1 MRIQFWGTRGSI
13 ATPGS
18 RTARYG
24 GNTSCVEVRSARGTL
39 AVLDCGTGAHALG
52 QKLVARGANGLRGNL
67 LISHTHWDHIQGI
80 PFFEPLFVRGV
91 GWHIF
96 GPKGPN
102 ASFREVLAGQMEY
115 NYFPVTLNECGAR
128 ICYHDL
134 VEGSFDIE
142 DIKVSTR
149 YLNHPVLTLAY
160 RLEADGVTV
169 VYACDHEPHS
179 RMLALGEGEIRGQDL
194 RHAEFFAGADLL
206 IHDAQYTAEE
216 YREKIG
222 WGHSSV
228 EYVVNLGRYAQVKR
242 IALTHHDPLRDDPAV
257 DRLIASIRQESSSLE
272 VFAAFEGQ
280 VMELDE
286 IPGKRPSS
294 CREEF
299 DAEKPIAPGIRQRP
313 VLLSIVD
320 KRVSTAVCK
329 ALRAEGI
336 CYEACS
342 SIEEARIFLAKKNP
356 WLTILEHNP
365 PRLDGMEM
373 YREILA
379 QAGEGGQPLPTLIV
393 AEQEEQCSGM
403 VAGITMLGGAAD
415 WLLKPFTAAYI
426 RTKLRTCLLRTACQS
441 MKKDAS
447 RDNERAPTAMTIGD
461 AKRAGENEAKE
472 SETNMHSDKSAL
484 LWMYGREIAP
494 FDIPAFS
501 SHVGE
506 IIARATRTPQKGV
519 ARQQRINKAA

>member
-1 MRIQFWGTRGSI
+1 M
-13 ATPGS
+13 
-18 RTARYG
+18 
-24 GNTSCVEVRSARGTL
+24 V
-39 AVLDCGTGAHALG
+39 VLDCGTGVHALG
-52 QKLVARGANGLRGNL
+52 QKLIARGATGLRGNL

-80 PFFEPLFVRGV
+80 PFFEPLFVRGAE
-91 GWHIF
+91 WHIF

-128 ICYHDL
+128 ICYHGL

-149 YLNHPVLTLAY
+149 YLNHPALTLAY

-179 RMLALGEGEIRGQDL
+179 RMLALGGGEIRGPDL
-194 RHAEFFAGADLL
+194 RHAEFLAGADLL

-216 YREKIG
+216 YQEKIG

-242 IALTHHDPLRDDPAV
+242 IALTHHDPLRDDPAI

-280 VMELDE
+280 VVELDE

-294 CREEF
+294 CRKDF
-299 DAEKPIAPGIRQRP
+299 DAETPIAPGIRQRP

-336 CYEACS
+336 CFEACS
-342 SIEEARIFLAKKNP
+342 SIAEARIVLAKKNP
-356 WLTILEHNP
+356 WLAIFEHNP
-365 PRLDGMEM
+365 PRLDGMDM
-373 YREILA
+373 YRELLA
-379 QAGEGGQPLPTLIV
+379 QAGEGGLSVLIV
-393 AEQEEQCSGM
+393 TEEDDQCSDM
-403 VAGITMLGGAAD
+403 VAGIAD

-447 RDNERAPTAMTIGD
+447 ADNERAPTAMTIGD

-472 SETNMHSDKSAL
+472 SETNTDSDKSAL

-494 FDIPAFS
+494 FDTPAFS

-506 IIARATRTPQKGV
+506 IIARVTRTPQ
-519 ARQQRINKAA
+519 RSSPPTENQ